1 MNGGQTIR
9 LFAFLRPLFMQ
20 SPRSAG
26 RIDHNVFCTLPF
38 FSFFRFHCLFLSLF
52 HCLPPFFLLI
62 LYNLSSANSYSC
74 QQTIIGLKCKKTLA
88 MASVNYIC
96 VQRRPCTPRST
107 ERRKGEAGKCPVQL
121 KGLTD
126 EPSQWPR
133 RGVSAFKQVPTDTQ
147 INIAKNQQQQ

>member
-9 LFAFLRPLFMQ
+9 LFAFLRPHFY
-20 SPRSAG
+20 A
-26 RIDHNVFCTLPF
+26 IATLRWSNRPQCVLHS
-38 FSFFRFHCLFLSLF
+38 SFFPFLRFHCLFLSLF

-74 QQTIIGLKCKKTLA
+74 KQTIIGLKCKKTLA

-96 VQRRPCTPRST
+96 VQRRPYTPRST

-126 EPSQWPR
+126 EASQWPR